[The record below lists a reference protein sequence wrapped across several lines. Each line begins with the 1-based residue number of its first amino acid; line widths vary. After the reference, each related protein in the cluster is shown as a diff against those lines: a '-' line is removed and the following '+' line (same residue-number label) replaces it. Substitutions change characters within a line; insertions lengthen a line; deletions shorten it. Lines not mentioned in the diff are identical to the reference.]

1 MSILETIFSA
11 QGDRVVRELADQHH
25 IDREQALAVLAR
37 VVPNLSRAVQRN
49 VQDGDGLQSL
59 LDALQRGGHERYLDE
74 PQRLREPQAVQEGNG
89 ILGHLLGSKDASRS
103 LAGQV
108 AEEIGLD
115 SGIVKKILPVAA
127 ALLMGAL
134 GRQQRSG
141 QLGEVNQL
149 LGSGRQGSAMQLIG
163 AFLDRDQDGSVVDDV
178 MAMAMRFLR

>member
-25 IDREQALAVLAR
+25 IDREQALAVLAN

-49 VQDGDGLQSL
+49 VQEGDGLHSL
-59 LDALQRGGHERYLDE
+59 LDALQRGDHERYLTD
-74 PQRLREPQAVQEGNG
+74 PQQLREPQAVLDGNG

-108 AEEIGLD
+108 AEQLGLD
-115 SGIVKKILPVAA
+115 SSIVKKILPVAA
-127 ALLMGAL
+127 TLLMGAL
-134 GRQQRSG
+134 SHQQRSG
-141 QLGEVNQL
+141 QLSEVDRL
-149 LGSGRQGSAMQLIG
+149 LGSGRQDSALQAIS